1 MIGKRGLWVLLMLP
15 ALSAFGA
22 PAFSGSESGALE
34 AVRHITLE
42 ASAPKD
48 GQTVSADVA
57 EIRLFF
63 SGAPL
68 LRGASVRVV
77 TSSRSLVRSSP
88 PAADPDDPK
97 QLFVRLEQALAPG
110 SYVIQWR
117 CIADDGHVMR
127 GDFRFRVE

>member
-1 MIGKRGLWVLLMLP
+1 MIRNRFPFVLLVIAGLV
-15 ALSAFGA
+15 AFGTTQVHA
-22 PAFSGSESGALE
+22 EE

-42 ASAPKD
+42 SSSPKD
-48 GQTVSADVA
+48 GETVSSDLK

-68 LRGASVRVV
+68 LRGASIRIV
-77 TSSRSLVRSSP
+77 SANRSLIRSTP
-88 PAADPDDPK
+88 PAADPNDPK
-97 QLFVRLEQALAPG
+97 QLFVEVEQTLAPG